1 MRMRSRCL
9 IMLGLGA
16 AVTALPAQATVKDGV
31 DAWQAGDY
39 AKAIAN
45 WRKPADDGD
54 ADAQFNLGQAYKL
67 GRGVPAD
74 SKTAQ
79 SWYLKAAQ
87 QGHEQAQA
95 NLGLMMFQGGDRQ
108 GAIPWIIKAAQNG
121 EPRAEYVLGTAM
133 FNGDLVPRD
142 WPRAYALMTRAA
154 AAGLPQAST
163 SLQQMDKYISASDRQ
178 AGAAMAA
185 DMERGGSFTIA
196 SAPSISSTLPPT
208 SASSKASASKPKP
221 AVSSTAPASTPRPTV
236 AAAPPLPPKPAAPP
250 VKTATA
256 VPKPA
261 PATPASTAP
270 MPKAEIA
277 SAPAA
282 GKNWLVQIGAY
293 GSQAA
298 AQKVWNDVAKTAAA
312 QGKSPAYIAVGALTR
327 LRAGPFGGKAE
338 ANQACQSLQKS
349 GFNCF
354 PVAP

>member
-1 MRMRSRCL
+1 MRMGSRCWV
-9 IMLGLGA
+9 MLGLGMA
-16 AVTALPAQATVKDGV
+16 IMAFPAQATVKDGV

-54 ADAQFNLGQAYKL
+54 PDAQFNLGQAYKL

-74 SKTAQ
+74 PKIAQ

-87 QGHEQAQA
+87 QEHEQAQA

-108 GAIPWIIKAAQNG
+108 GAMPWIIKAAQNG

-133 FNGDLVPRD
+133 FNGDLVQRD

-185 DMERGGSFTIA
+185 DMERGGNFTIA
-196 SAPSISSTLPPT
+196 SAPSLSSTLPPT
-208 SASSKASASKPKP
+208 SPSPKAGAPKPKP
-221 AVSSTAPASTPRPTV
+221 ATPNAAPTPPPHTV
-236 AAAPPLPPKPAAPP
+236 AATAPPPKPLAPP
-250 VKTATA
+250 IKAAAA
-256 VPKPA
+256 VPKAAPA
-261 PATPASTAP
+261 PPSTS
-270 MPKAEIA
+270 IA
-277 SAPAA
+277 SAPKTELSAA
-282 GKNWLVQIGAY
+282 APKDKSWLVQIGAY
-293 GSQAA
+293 GSEAA
-298 AQKVWNDVAKTAAA
+298 ARKVWSDVSKAAAA
-312 QGKSPAYIAVGALTR
+312 QGKSPVYIAVGSLTR
-327 LRAGPFGGKAE
+327 LRAGPFAGKAE